1 MFDRDRWEEI
11 FNSIRRHKLRTGL
24 TALGVIWGILML
36 VLLLGAGYGLQNGID
51 HQFSD
56 DATNSI
62 WIRRGTT
69 SMEYKGLPK
78 GRSIEFTNEDFDYL
92 EDNFPEI
99 EHLSGR
105 FWLSG
110 DRTVTYN
117 QKTVSY
123 QIRSVHPG
131 YRFIEKVK
139 MEEGRFINQMDIDA
153 FRKVAV
159 IGQKVKEDL
168 FDGEEAIGKEIN
180 IGGIVYSVIGWFSDA
195 NERETRVLYLPI
207 STAQKVYTGTD
218 EVHQLMLTAGDLN
231 VPEMKDLAEAIHLAM
246 AQIHRFDP
254 NDRRAVNI
262 FNLAERYQEF
272 QNLMFAIRAFVW
284 FVGIGTLLA
293 GVIGVSN
300 IMLIIVKDRTREIG
314 IRKALGATPRSI
326 VTMILQEAI
335 FLTGLAGYIG
345 LVLGVGILYLASSF
359 ESEYFRNP
367 EVNIGV
373 VIAAVIVLTVAGALA
388 GLMPALQAARINPIT
403 AMKAD

>member
-11 FNSIRRHKLRTGL
+11 FNSIRRHKLRTAL

-51 HQFSD
+51 YQFSD

-62 WIRRGTT
+62 WIRSGTT
-69 SMEYKGLPK
+69 SKEYKGLPK
-78 GRSIEFTNEDFDYL
+78 GRYIEFTNDDFDYL
-92 EDNFPEI
+92 DENFPEI

-110 DRTVTYN
+110 DRTVSYK

-131 YRFIEKVK
+131 YRFVEKIHL
-139 MEEGRFINQMDIDA
+139 EEGRFLNQTDIDG

-159 IGQKVKEDL
+159 IGQKVKTDL
-168 FDGEEAIGKEIN
+168 FGEEDAIGKEIA
-180 IGGIVYSVIGWFSDA
+180 IGGIVFSVGGWFSDP

-207 STAQKVYTGTD
+207 STAQKVYIGT
-218 EVHQLMLTAGDLN
+218 EEIHQLMFTAGDLS
-231 VPEMKDLAEAIHLAM
+231 VPKMNDLADQIHFAM
-246 AQIHRFDP
+246 AQLHRFDP
-254 NDRRAVNI
+254 TDRRAVNI
-262 FNLAERYQEF
+262 FNLAEQYEEF

-345 LVLGVGILYLASSF
+345 LVLGVGILYLASPF

-403 AMKAD
+403 AMKSD